1 MAKQSKNGY
10 KSANKKKESVA
21 KVSYHY
27 KPDRLTLQ
35 EWQIAL
41 RRQTAMK
48 ENFAISETDMRE
60 YPGYYTVISPV
71 SRNEY
76 RVVYRGD
83 GSPWN
88 YCSCM
93 DFKTSQLG
101 TCKHLEA
108 VNLWIEA
115 NHRKVYRNA
124 PPYTSVYLSYKG
136 ERKVCIRIGP
146 DNEAEFRK
154 LAEPYFTS
162 DGVLR
167 PEAMNSFSDF
177 LRDATRLNNTFRW
190 YPDALGFILEKRDLR
205 RREQLLSDYAS
216 DAALDSLLKT
226 KLYPYQKEG
235 IRFAFRAGRS
245 IIADEMGLGKTIQA
259 IGTAELMRKRNL
271 ISSVL
276 IVCPTSLKYQWKKEI
291 ERFTDATAV
300 VVEGNHLVRKKLY
313 AAEEFYKIV
322 SYNSVCNDIK
332 ILKSLYT
339 DFLIMD
345 EVQRLK
351 NWNTQIAKAARHIE
365 SEYAVVLSGTP
376 LENKLEELY
385 AIMQFVDQYCLGPFY
400 QFMDQ
405 TVVKSE
411 TGKVISYKNLN
422 AIGEKMKN
430 VLIRRRK
437 KDVALQL
444 PGRMDKVLFV
454 PMTEEQRNMHDE
466 YQNIVA
472 QLVMKW
478 TRTRF
483 LSEKDRK
490 RLLLMLSQ
498 MRMICDSTY
507 ILDQKTRYDTKVEE
521 TMNILSNV
529 FESGNEKV
537 VIFSQ
542 WERMT
547 RLIADELDKLG
558 VRYEYLNGRVPSAAR
573 KDLVDHFTELPESR
587 VFLTTDAGSTGL
599 NLQVASILINL
610 DLPWNPAVLEQRI
623 ARIYRIGQKRNIQVI
638 NLVASQTIEERMLST
653 LNFKSSLFE
662 GILDNGED
670 TIFLEDSKLD
680 KIMEDIKV
688 MASTGDVA
696 SGDSAGSDVAS
707 DDGEE
712 EKTVKTADEEKD
724 WMLPFEDEAS
734 AAEDDD
740 KRLKDEDV
748 SAHDGENNGDA
759 LMVEDEE
766 AVGDEESAGRNGE
779 PVPDGGSPSAEGKGG
794 SDAEKKLAS
803 GTIENPQQL
812 VQQGLSFF
820 SGLAQTLCSPEATR
834 KLVDSIVE
842 EDKETGQT
850 SLKIPVPDK
859 ESVTNIL
866 NLFGK
871 LLANK

>member
-1 MAKQSKNGY
+1 MAKKN
-10 KSANKKKESVA
+10 KTVKKAKDSIN

-27 KPDRLTLQ
+27 KPDNLTLQ
-35 EWQIAL
+35 EWQVAL
-41 RRQTAMK
+41 RRQAAVK
-48 ENFAISETDMRE
+48 EQFAISEKDRKE
-60 YPGYYTVISPV
+60 YPGYYNVINPV
-71 SRNEY
+71 TGNDY
-76 RVVYRGD
+76 KVVYRGQD
-83 GSPWN
+83 SSWN

-108 VNLWIEA
+108 VKLWIEE
-115 NHRKVYRNA
+115 NHRKVCQEI
-124 PPYTSVYLSYKG
+124 PPYTSVYLSYQG
-136 ERKVCIRIGP
+136 ERKVCLRIGT
-146 DNEAEFRK
+146 DNEEEFRQ
-154 LAEPYFTS
+154 LAVPYFTP
-162 DGVLR
+162 DGVMR
-167 PEAMNSFSDF
+167 PEALNSVTEFF
-177 LRDATRLNNTFRW
+177 RDAVRLNNTFRW
-190 YPDALGFILEKRDLR
+190 YPDALNFILEQRDLR
-205 RREQLLSDYAS
+205 RRGQLVSDYAS
-216 DAALDSLLKT
+216 DTALDKLLKT

-235 IRFAFRAGRS
+235 IRFAFCAGKS

-259 IGTAELMRKRNL
+259 IGTAELMKAHRF

-291 ERFTDATAV
+291 ERFTDSKAV

-313 AAEEFYKIV
+313 EAEETYKIV

-332 ILKSLYT
+332 ILKSLHT

-351 NWNTQIAKAARHIE
+351 NWNTKISRNARHIE
-365 SEYAVVLSGTP
+365 SEYAVILSGTP

-385 AIMQFVDQYCLGPFY
+385 SIMQFVDQFCLGPYY
-400 QFMDQ
+400 QFIDQ
-405 TVVKSE
+405 TVVKSD

-422 AIGEKMKN
+422 AIGERMKN

-454 PMTEEQRNMHDE
+454 PMTEEQREMHDE

-472 QLVMKW
+472 QLVFKW

-490 RLLLMLSQ
+490 RLLLLLSQ

-507 ILDQKTRYDTKVEE
+507 ILDQKSRYDTKVEE
-521 TMNILSNV
+521 TLNILKNV
-529 FESGNEKV
+529 FDSGDEKV

-547 RLIADELDKLG
+547 RLIAKELDELG
-558 VRYEYLNGRVPSAAR
+558 VRYEYLHGGVPSEAR
-573 KDLVDHFTELPESR
+573 KNLVDDFTELPESR
-587 VFLTTDAGSTGL
+587 VFLSTDAGSTGL

-653 LNFKSSLFE
+653 LNFKTSLFE

-670 TIFLEDSKLD
+670 TIFLEDSKFD
-680 KIMEDIKV
+680 KIMDSIKV
-688 MASTGDVA
+688 VADSSEMANDTGTD
-696 SGDSAGSDVAS
+696 GSNIDLA
-707 DDGEE
+707 DKE
-712 EKTVKTADEEKD
+712 EKVEKTADKEVITELLESQEEEQVLQQEPK
-724 WMLPFEDEAS
+724 ERVKS
-734 AAEDDD
+734 T
-740 KRLKDEDV
+740 V
-748 SAHDGENNGDA
+748 SEI
-759 LMVEDEE
+759 EE
-766 AVGDEESAGRNGE
+766 HPE
-779 PVPDGGSPSAEGKGG
+779 
-794 SDAEKKLAS
+794 
-803 GTIENPQQL
+803 QL
-812 VQQGLSFF
+812 VQQGLSFL
-820 SGLAQTLCSPEATR
+820 SGLARTLSSPEATQ
-834 KLVDSIVE
+834 KLVDSIIE

-850 SLKIPVPDK
+850 TLRIPVPDK
-859 ESVTNIL
+859 ESVTGIL

-871 LLANK
+871 LLAGGSKS

>member
-1 MAKQSKNGY
+1 MAKKNKTVKSK
-10 KSANKKKESVA
+10 KDSAN

-27 KPDRLTLQ
+27 RPDNMTLQ

-41 RRQTAMK
+41 RRQAAMK
-48 ENFAISETDMRE
+48 EKFAISENNRKE
-60 YPGYYTVISPV
+60 YPGYYNVVNPV
-71 SRNEY
+71 THNEY
-76 RVVYRGD
+76 RVVYRGED
-83 GSPWN
+83 SAWN

-108 VNLWIEA
+108 VKLWIK
-115 NHRKVYRNA
+115 NSRRKVCRDI
-124 PPYTSVYLSYKG
+124 PPYTSVYLSYQG
-136 ERKVCIRIGP
+136 ERKVCLRIGT
-146 DNEAEFRK
+146 DNEEEFRR
-154 LAEPYFTS
+154 LAAPYFTP
-162 DGVLR
+162 DGVMR
-167 PEAMNSFSDF
+167 PEAIDSVTEF
-177 LRDATRLNNTFRW
+177 LREAVRLNNTFRW
-190 YPDALGFILEKRDLR
+190 YPDALGFILEQRDLR
-205 RREQLLSDYAS
+205 RRGQLLSEYAS
-216 DAALDSLLKT
+216 DAALDKLLKT

-235 IRFAFRAGRS
+235 IRFAFRAGKS

-259 IGTAELMRKRNL
+259 IGTAELMKARHF

-291 ERFTDATAV
+291 ERFTDSKAI

-313 AAEEFYKIV
+313 EAEETYKIV
-322 SYNSVCNDIK
+322 SYNSICNDIK
-332 ILKSLYT
+332 ILKSLHT

-351 NWNTQIAKAARHIE
+351 NWNTQISRNARHIE
-365 SEYAVVLSGTP
+365 SEYAVILSGTP

-385 AIMQFVDQYCLGPFY
+385 SIMQFVDQFCLGPYY
-400 QFMDQ
+400 QFMDE
-405 TVVKSE
+405 TVVKSD
-411 TGKVISYKNLN
+411 TGKVVGYKNLN
-422 AIGEKMKN
+422 AVGERMKD

-454 PMTEEQRNMHDE
+454 PMTEQQRDMHDE
-466 YQNIVA
+466 YQNVVA
-472 QLVMKW
+472 QLVYKW

-507 ILDQKTRYDTKVEE
+507 ILDQKSRYDTKVEE
-521 TMNILSNV
+521 TLNILKNV
-529 FESGNEKV
+529 FESGDEKV

-547 RLIADELDKLG
+547 RLIAKELDELG
-558 VRYEYLNGRVPSAAR
+558 VRYEYLHGGVPSEAR
-573 KDLVDHFTELPESR
+573 KNLVENFTELPESR
-587 VFLTTDAGSTGL
+587 VFLSTDAGSTGL

-653 LNFKSSLFE
+653 LNFKTSLFE

-670 TIFLEDSKLD
+670 TIFLEDSKFD
-680 KIMEDIKV
+680 KIMDSIKV
-688 MASTGDVA
+688 VADASSEVA
-696 SGDSAGSDVAS
+696 DDNRTDGSNIDL
-707 DDGEE
+707 DDKEENIHKAADDEKVTKELVESPEE
-712 EKTVKTADEEKD
+712 EAIEQAQPSMISERAK
-724 WMLPFEDEAS
+724 
-734 AAEDDD
+734 
-740 KRLKDEDV
+740 
-748 SAHDGENNGDA
+748 EN
-759 LMVEDEE
+759 
-766 AVGDEESAGRNGE
+766 
-779 PVPDGGSPSAEGKGG
+779 PDSSV
-794 SDAEKKLAS
+794 SDAE
-803 GTIENPQQL
+803 EHPERL
-812 VQQGLSFF
+812 VQQGLSFL
-820 SGLAQTLCSPEATR
+820 SGLARTLSSPEATQ

-850 SLKIPVPDK
+850 TLRIPVPDK
-859 ESVTNIL
+859 ESVAGIL

-871 LLANK
+871 LLAGAGNKS

>member
-1 MAKQSKNGY
+1 MAKKN
-10 KSANKKKESVA
+10 KTVKKAKDSIN
-21 KVSYHY
+21 KVSHHY
-27 KPDRLTLQ
+27 KPDNLTLQ
-35 EWQIAL
+35 EWQVAL
-41 RRQTAMK
+41 RRQAAVK
-48 ENFAISETDMRE
+48 EQFAISEKDRKE
-60 YPGYYTVISPV
+60 YPGYYNVINPV
-71 SRNEY
+71 TGNDY
-76 RVVYRGD
+76 KVVYRGQD
-83 GSPWN
+83 SSWN

-108 VNLWIEA
+108 VKLWIEE
-115 NHRKVYRNA
+115 NHRKVCQEI
-124 PPYTSVYLSYKG
+124 PPYTSVYLSYQG
-136 ERKVCIRIGP
+136 ERKVCLRIGT
-146 DNEAEFRK
+146 DNEEEFRQ
-154 LAEPYFTS
+154 LAAPYFTP
-162 DGVLR
+162 DGVMR
-167 PEAMNSFSDF
+167 PEALNSVTEFF
-177 LRDATRLNNTFRW
+177 RDAVRLNNTFRW
-190 YPDALGFILEKRDLR
+190 YPDALNFILEQRDLR
-205 RREQLLSDYAS
+205 RRGQLVSDYAS
-216 DAALDSLLKT
+216 DTALDKLLKT

-235 IRFAFRAGRS
+235 IRFAFCAGKS

-259 IGTAELMRKRNL
+259 IGTAELMKNHHF

-291 ERFTDATAV
+291 ERFTDSQAV

-313 AAEEFYKIV
+313 EAEETYKIV

-332 ILKSLYT
+332 ILKSLHT

-351 NWNTQIAKAARHIE
+351 NWNTKISRNARHIE
-365 SEYAVVLSGTP
+365 SEYAVILSGTP

-385 AIMQFVDQYCLGPFY
+385 SIMQFVDQFCLGPYY
-400 QFMDQ
+400 QFIDQ
-405 TVVKSE
+405 TVVKSD

-422 AIGEKMKN
+422 AIGERMKN

-454 PMTEEQRNMHDE
+454 PMTEQQRDMHDE

-472 QLVMKW
+472 QLVYKW

-490 RLLLMLSQ
+490 RLLLLLSQ

-507 ILDQKTRYDTKVEE
+507 ILDQKSRYDTKVEE
-521 TMNILSNV
+521 TLNILKNV
-529 FESGNEKV
+529 FDSGDEKV

-547 RLIADELDKLG
+547 RLIAKELDELG
-558 VRYEYLNGRVPSAAR
+558 VRYEYLHGGVPSEAR
-573 KDLVDHFTELPESR
+573 KNLVDDFTELPESR
-587 VFLTTDAGSTGL
+587 VFLSTDAGSTGL

-653 LNFKSSLFE
+653 LNFKTSLFE

-670 TIFLEDSKLD
+670 TIFLEDSKFD
-680 KIMEDIKV
+680 KIMDSIKV
-688 MASTGDVA
+688 VADSSEMANDTGTD
-696 SGDSAGSDVAS
+696 GSNIDLA
-707 DDGEE
+707 DKE
-712 EKTVKTADEEKD
+712 EKVEKTADKEVITELLESQEEEQVLQQEPK
-724 WMLPFEDEAS
+724 ERVKS
-734 AAEDDD
+734 T
-740 KRLKDEDV
+740 V
-748 SAHDGENNGDA
+748 SEI
-759 LMVEDEE
+759 EE
-766 AVGDEESAGRNGE
+766 HPE
-779 PVPDGGSPSAEGKGG
+779 
-794 SDAEKKLAS
+794 
-803 GTIENPQQL
+803 QL
-812 VQQGLSFF
+812 VQQGLSFL
-820 SGLAQTLCSPEATR
+820 SGLARTLSSPEATQ
-834 KLVDSIVE
+834 KLVDSIIE

-850 SLKIPVPDK
+850 TLRIPVPDK
-859 ESVTNIL
+859 ESVTGIL

-871 LLANK
+871 LLAGGSKS

>member
-1 MAKQSKNGY
+1 MDMAKKN
-10 KSANKKKESVA
+10 KTVKKAKDSIN

-27 KPDRLTLQ
+27 KPDNLTLQ
-35 EWQIAL
+35 EWQVAL
-41 RRQTAMK
+41 RRQAAVK
-48 ENFAISETDMRE
+48 EQFAISEKDRKE
-60 YPGYYTVISPV
+60 YPGYYNIINPV
-71 SRNEY
+71 TGNEY
-76 RVVYRGD
+76 KVVYRGQD
-83 GSPWN
+83 SSWN

-108 VNLWIEA
+108 VKLWIEE
-115 NHRKVYRNA
+115 NHRKVCQEI
-124 PPYTSVYLSYKG
+124 PPYTSVYLSYQG
-136 ERKVCIRIGP
+136 ERKVCLRIGT
-146 DNEAEFRK
+146 DNEEEFRQ
-154 LAEPYFTS
+154 LAVPYFTP
-162 DGVLR
+162 DGVMR
-167 PEAMNSFSDF
+167 PEALNSVTEFF
-177 LRDATRLNNTFRW
+177 RDAVRLNNTFRW
-190 YPDALGFILEKRDLR
+190 YPDALNFILEQRDLR
-205 RREQLLSDYAS
+205 RRGQLVSDYAS
-216 DAALDSLLKT
+216 DTALDKLLKT

-235 IRFAFRAGRS
+235 IRFAFCAGKS

-259 IGTAELMRKRNL
+259 IGTAELMKAHRF

-291 ERFTDATAV
+291 ERFTDSKAV

-313 AAEEFYKIV
+313 EAEETYKIV

-332 ILKSLYT
+332 ILKSLHT

-351 NWNTQIAKAARHIE
+351 NWNTKISRNARHIE
-365 SEYAVVLSGTP
+365 SEYAVILSGTP

-385 AIMQFVDQYCLGPFY
+385 SIMQFVDQFCLGPYY
-400 QFMDQ
+400 QFIDQ
-405 TVVKSE
+405 TVVKSD
-411 TGKVISYKNLN
+411 TGKVVGYKNLN
-422 AIGEKMKN
+422 AIGERMKN

-454 PMTEEQRNMHDE
+454 PMTEQQRDMHDE

-472 QLVMKW
+472 QLVYKW

-490 RLLLMLSQ
+490 RLLLLLSQ

-507 ILDQKTRYDTKVEE
+507 ILDQKSRYDTKVEE
-521 TMNILSNV
+521 TLNILKNV
-529 FESGNEKV
+529 FDSGDEKV

-547 RLIADELDKLG
+547 RLIAKELDELG
-558 VRYEYLNGRVPSAAR
+558 VRYEYLHGGVPSEAR
-573 KDLVDHFTELPESR
+573 KNLVDNFTELPESR
-587 VFLTTDAGSTGL
+587 VFLSTDAGSTGL

-653 LNFKSSLFE
+653 LNFKTSLFE

-670 TIFLEDSKLD
+670 TIFLEDSKFD
-680 KIMEDIKV
+680 KIMDSIKV
-688 MASTGDVA
+688 VADAAEMANDTGTD
-696 SGDSAGSDVAS
+696 GSNIDLA
-707 DDGEE
+707 DKE
-712 EKTVKTADEEKD
+712 EKVEKTADKEVITELLESEEEEQVLQQEPK
-724 WMLPFEDEAS
+724 ERVKS
-734 AAEDDD
+734 T
-740 KRLKDEDV
+740 V
-748 SAHDGENNGDA
+748 SEI
-759 LMVEDEE
+759 EE
-766 AVGDEESAGRNGE
+766 HPE
-779 PVPDGGSPSAEGKGG
+779 
-794 SDAEKKLAS
+794 
-803 GTIENPQQL
+803 QL
-812 VQQGLSFF
+812 VQQGLSFL
-820 SGLAQTLCSPEATR
+820 SGLARTLSSPEATQ
-834 KLVDSIVE
+834 KLVDSIIE

-850 SLKIPVPDK
+850 TLRIPVPDK
-859 ESVTNIL
+859 ESVTGIL

-871 LLANK
+871 LLAGGSKS

>member
-1 MAKQSKNGY
+1 MAKKNKTAKGT
-10 KSANKKKESVA
+10 KDSIN

-27 KPDRLTLQ
+27 KPDNLTLQ

-41 RRQTAMK
+41 RRQTAKK
-48 ENFAISETDMRE
+48 EMFAISEKDRKDF
-60 YPGYYTVISPV
+60 PGYYNVINPV
-71 SRNEY
+71 TGNEY
-76 RVVYRGD
+76 KVVYRGQN
-83 GSPWN
+83 SSWN

-108 VNLWIEA
+108 VKLWIEE
-115 NHRKVYRNA
+115 NHRKVCRTV
-124 PPYTSVYLSYKG
+124 PPYTSVYLSYQG
-136 ERKVCIRIGP
+136 ERKVCLRIGT
-146 DNEAEFRK
+146 DNEDEFRR
-154 LAEPYFTS
+154 LAAPYFTP
-162 DGVLR
+162 DGVMR
-167 PEAMNSFSDF
+167 PEAMDSITDF
-177 LRDATRLNNTFRW
+177 FREAVRLNNTFRW
-190 YPDALGFILEKRDLR
+190 YPDALGFILEQRDLR
-205 RREQLLSDYAS
+205 RRGQLLSDYAS
-216 DAALDSLLKT
+216 DGALDKLLKT

-235 IRFAFRAGRS
+235 IRFAFRAGKS

-259 IGTAELMRKRNL
+259 IGTAELMKAHRF

-291 ERFTDATAV
+291 ERFTDSKAI

-313 AAEEFYKIV
+313 EAEETYKIV

-332 ILKSLYT
+332 ILKSLHT

-351 NWNTQIAKAARHIE
+351 NWNTKISRNARHIE
-365 SEYAVVLSGTP
+365 SEYAVILSGTP

-385 AIMQFVDQYCLGPFY
+385 SIMQFVDQFCLGPYY
-400 QFMDQ
+400 QFVDQ
-405 TVVKSE
+405 TVVKSD
-411 TGKVISYKNLN
+411 TGKVISYRNLN
-422 AIGEKMKN
+422 AIGERMKN

-454 PMTEEQRNMHDE
+454 PMTEQQRDMHDE
-466 YQNIVA
+466 YQNVVA
-472 QLVMKW
+472 QLVYKW

-507 ILDQKTRYDTKVEE
+507 ILDQKSRYDTKVEE
-521 TMNILSNV
+521 TLNILKNV
-529 FESGNEKV
+529 FDSGDEKV

-547 RLIADELDKLG
+547 RLIAKELDELG
-558 VRYEYLNGRVPSAAR
+558 VRYEYLHGGVPSEAR
-573 KDLVDHFTELPESR
+573 KDLVDNFTELPESR
-587 VFLTTDAGSTGL
+587 VFLSTDAGSTGL

-653 LNFKSSLFE
+653 LNFKTSLFE

-670 TIFLEDSKLD
+670 TIFLEDSKFD
-680 KIMEDIKV
+680 KIMDSIKV
-688 MASTGDVA
+688 VADASEMADDAHTD
-696 SGDSAGSDVAS
+696 GSNITL
-707 DDGEE
+707 DDKEEKVEQATDKEAVTELMESQEE
-712 EKTVKTADEEKD
+712 ESVLPKEQKVDTKTAFGEVEEH
-724 WMLPFEDEAS
+724 PE
-734 AAEDDD
+734 
-740 KRLKDEDV
+740 R
-748 SAHDGENNGDA
+748 
-759 LMVEDEE
+759 
-766 AVGDEESAGRNGE
+766 
-779 PVPDGGSPSAEGKGG
+779 
-794 SDAEKKLAS
+794 
-803 GTIENPQQL
+803 L
-812 VQQGLSFF
+812 VQQGLSFL
-820 SGLAQTLCSPEATR
+820 SGLARTLSSPEATQ
-834 KLVDSIVE
+834 KLVDSIIE

-850 SLKIPVPDK
+850 TLRIPVPDK
-859 ESVTNIL
+859 ESVTGIL

-871 LLANK
+871 LLSGSNKS